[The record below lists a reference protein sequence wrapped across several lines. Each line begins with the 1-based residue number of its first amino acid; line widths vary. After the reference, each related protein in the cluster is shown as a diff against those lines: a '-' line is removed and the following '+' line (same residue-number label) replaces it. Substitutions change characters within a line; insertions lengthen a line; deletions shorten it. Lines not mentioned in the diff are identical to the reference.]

1 MPSQAA
7 KVNFIIDKTKK
18 TYYFMR
24 LNLTYLHFITLFYLW
39 LEIRHTIQ
47 DYLQAETANRYIVT
61 TLSHRRYYFFNLLQ
75 TSRHSLP
82 VILQQILTLDSD

>member
-1 MPSQAA
+1 
-7 KVNFIIDKTKK
+7 
-18 TYYFMR
+18 MR

-82 VILQQILTLDSD
+82 VILQQILTLGSD

>member
-1 MPSQAA
+1 
-7 KVNFIIDKTKK
+7 
-18 TYYFMR
+18 MR

-61 TLSHRRYYFFNLLQ
+61 TLSHRRYYFFKPLQ
-75 TSRHSLP
+75 TPRHSLP
-82 VILQQILTLDSD
+82 IPLRQIINT